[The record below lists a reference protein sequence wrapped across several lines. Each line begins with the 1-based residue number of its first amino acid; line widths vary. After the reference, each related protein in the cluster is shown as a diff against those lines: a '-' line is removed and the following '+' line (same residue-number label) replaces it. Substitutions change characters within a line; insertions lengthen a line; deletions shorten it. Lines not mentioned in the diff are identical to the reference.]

1 MKQRLQKIIYV
12 FKRNTLASNI
22 FSLSILQA
30 ANYLLPLITLPYLV
44 RILGPEYFGLIAFAT
59 ATITYFILITDYGFN
74 ISATRQIS
82 IHREDL
88 TKVSLIY
95 SSVITVKLF
104 LLLLSFIM
112 LYLLVSFT
120 EKFSIN
126 AEVYYF
132 TFTLVIGNCLFPVW
146 VFQGLEKMHHIT
158 ILNVCSKLFFTI
170 LVFVIVHEQNDYLF
184 VPLLTGLGYILAGVW
199 SLILIRERYGIK
211 FSFPTLSSIIY
222 QLKEG
227 HHVFFSTIIIS
238 FYTVSATFVLGIF
251 TNNSTVGFF
260 AAADRI
266 IQAAKSIYTPIA
278 QAIFPF
284 VSKKFEESKSLGME
298 FIFKVSKWVGL
309 LMLIISCCIFI
320 FAEQIVLLV
329 LGEDYIS
336 SILLVKIMSFL
347 PFIIS
352 QSNIFGIQTMLN
364 LGYGKEFLFFVSLT
378 ALLGFVLGIFM
389 IPLYSANGVAMILL
403 FIEVFIT
410 IMLVV
415 FVIRKFMRGN
425 L

>member
-1 MKQRLQKIIYV
+1 MQSFQKIISAL
-12 FKRNTLASNI
+12 RSNALASNI

-44 RILGPEYFGLIAFAT
+44 RVLGPEYFGLIAFAT

-82 IHREDL
+82 IHRENL
-88 TKVSLIY
+88 TKVSQIY
-95 SSVITVKLF
+95 SSVISIKLF
-104 LLLLSFIM
+104 LLFLSFVM
-112 LYLLVSFT
+112 LCLLILSI

-126 AEVYYF
+126 AEVYFF

-146 VFQGLEKMHHIT
+146 VFQGLEEMHHIT
-158 ILNVCSKLFFTI
+158 FLNVCSKLFFTV
-170 LVFVIVHEQNDYLF
+170 LVFLIVKEQSDYLF
-184 VPLLTGLGYILAGVW
+184 VPLLTGLGYILSGIW
-199 SLILIRERYGIK
+199 SLILIRGKYGIN
-211 FSFPTLSSIIY
+211 FSLQPISSIIF

-227 HHVFFSTIIIS
+227 YHVFFSTIIIS

-266 IQAAKSIYTPIA
+266 IQAGKSIYTPIA

-284 VSKKFEESKSLGME
+284 ISKKFEESKSKGME
-298 FIFKVSKWVGL
+298 FIFKASKWAGL

-329 LGEDYIS
+329 LGQEYIS

-347 PFIIS
+347 PVIIS
-352 QSNIFGIQTMLN
+352 QSNIFGIQAMLN
-364 LGYGKEFLFFVSLT
+364 LGYGKEFLFFVSIT
-378 ALLGFVLGIFM
+378 ALLGFVLGIFI
-389 IPLYSANGVAMILL
+389 IPLYSANGVAIILL
-403 FIEVFIT
+403 LIELFIT
-410 IMLVV
+410 IMLAQY
-415 FVIRKFMRGN
+415 VIRKFNRGD